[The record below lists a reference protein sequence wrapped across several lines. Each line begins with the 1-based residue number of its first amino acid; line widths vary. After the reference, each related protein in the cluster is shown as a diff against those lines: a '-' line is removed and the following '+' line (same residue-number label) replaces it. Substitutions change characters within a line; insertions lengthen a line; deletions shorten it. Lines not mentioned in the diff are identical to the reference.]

1 MANKLLDRSAAARGM
16 GYSGAQMKAAQQYG
30 QDLASQQ
37 YDKEYDRAAKE
48 YFNKYDQA
56 RGQFGDYYNRL
67 DNEYNRAAKEYFNK
81 YDQAANQF
89 GNYYNRLAALAQGG
103 QQAATTASQLGGQ
116 YAQNAGGTLGSLST
130 QLQNNIGQLGNAR
143 ASGYIGQANAIT
155 GGLQNIT
162 DNLFRAASLFAGGL

>member
-1 MANKLLDRSAAARGM
+1 MLFRSV
-16 GYSGAQMKAAQQYG
+16 
-30 QDLASQQ
+30 SQSR
-37 YDKEYDRAAKE
+37 YDH
-48 YFNKYDQA
+48 
-56 RGQFGDYYNRL
+56 
-67 DNEYNRAAKEYFNK
+67 EYNRATKEYFNK

-103 QQAATTASQLGGQ
+103 QQAVQATGNQGAQ

-155 GGLQNIT
+155 GGLQGIT
-162 DNLFRAASLFAGGL
+162 DNMFRAASLFYPKGIT